1 MYESKMSF
9 IIHIVKVVEVI
20 VDLDGSELAFVDD
33 VLVAEGANVE
43 PFGKTDFVR
52 ALLAKDVQLS
62 LEIFFVKGCGRGRFI
77 ACAVVLGKDDDG
89 LEDGG
94 FLAQSGGSEDG
105 TVTGDIAPA
114 EHSQTEMVGDLFKC
128 PLGIGSL
135 LVLPMEEYVAD
146 SILTAGRELEALIEF
161 KFPLEESVGDGCHHP
176 CAIAITGIRTD
187 GTPMGHVAQQT
198 AGCRTQLASS
208 EE

>member
-1 MYESKMSF
+1 MYESEMSF
-9 IIHIVKVVEVI
+9 IIHIIKIVEVI
-20 VDLDGSELAFVDD
+20 VDLDGSELAFIDD
-33 VLVAEGANVE
+33 VLIAEGANVE
-43 PFGKTDFVR
+43 PFGKTNFVGG
-52 ALLAKDVQLS
+52 LLAKDVQLS

-77 ACAVVLGKDDDG
+77 AGAVMLGEDDDG

-94 FLAQSGGSEDG
+94 FFAQGGGSEDG
-105 TVTGDIAPA
+105 TITWDIAPS
-114 EHSQTEMVGDLFKC
+114 EHSQTEMVGDVFKC

-146 SILTAGRELEALIEF
+146 GILTAGRELETLVEF
-161 KFPLEESVGDGCHHP
+161 KFSLEESVGDGCHHP

>member
-9 IIHIVKVVEVI
+9 IIHIIKVVEVI
-20 VDLDGSELAFVDD
+20 VDLDGSELTLVDD

-43 PFGKTDFVR
+43 PLGKTNFVR

-77 ACAVVLGKDDDG
+77 AGAEMLGEDDDR
-89 LEDGG
+89 LENGG
-94 FLAQSGGSEDG
+94 FLAQGGGSEDG
-105 TVTGDIAPA
+105 TITWDIAPS

-128 PLGIGSL
+128 SLGIGSL

-146 SILTAGRELEALIEF
+146 GILTAGRKLEALVEF

-187 GTPMGHVAQQT
+187 GTTMGHVAQQT
-198 AGCRTQLASS
+198 ASCRTQLVSK
-208 EE
+208 